1 MSLALTGQELSFQRR
16 VRTFAERH
24 LKPIAAKIEAGEY
37 FPEDFLRALGK
48 NKFLGAPFS
57 KSDGGLALGWVS
69 ETIVAEEISAVSGA
83 AEMARLASAALYSAP
98 LANFGNNVQK
108 KRFLRSVL
116 SGEKIGALALTEPQA
131 GSDAGSIITRAR
143 HDGRDFVLN
152 GEKRFITNGGV
163 ADYLFLFAVT
173 DPSKPARSGLSA
185 FVIPRNSKGLEVV
198 RAYGLLGMRGA
209 NVAHLR
215 LRNVRVP
222 RENLVGVLHRGFS
235 IILDELDRERPAV
248 AAGMMGIARS
258 AFEEAVRYSSTREQ
272 FGRPIR
278 DFEGVSFKIAD
289 MAVKLA
295 ASRLLIIHAA
305 RVLDRRSPAR
315 KEGAIA
321 KLYSTE
327 AAFDVAHESLQ
338 VHGGL
343 GYTKDLPIERYFRD
357 ARFMMI
363 GGGTSEI
370 MRYIIQRE
378 VYKEMGRLSSC
389 YRLLLRE
396 VTRDFSR
403 FQAVGRST
411 KAPLVCPLLR

>member
-1 MSLALTGQELSFQRR
+1 MSLALTRQELSFQRR
-16 VRTFAERH
+16 IKRFAEKH
-24 LKPIAAKIEAGEY
+24 LKPLAAKIEAEEY
-37 FPEDFLRALGK
+37 FPRDFLRALGRDR
-48 NKFLGAPFS
+48 FLGAPFS
-57 KSDGGLALGWVS
+57 RSDGGLGLGWVC
-69 ETIVAEEISAVSGA
+69 ETIVAEEVSAVSGA

-98 LANFGNNVQK
+98 LAYFGNSVQK
-108 KRFLRSVL
+108 KEFLRPVL
-116 SGEKIGALALTEPQA
+116 LGEKVGALALTEPQA
-131 GSDAGSIITRAR
+131 GSDAGSIKTRAR
-143 HDGRDFVLN
+143 REGRDFVLN

-173 DPSKPARSGLSA
+173 DPSKPARSAISA

-198 RAYGLLGMRGA
+198 KAYSLLGMRGA

-215 LRNVRVP
+215 LRNVGVP
-222 RENLVGVLHRGFS
+222 GENLVGGLNRGFS

-258 AFEEAVRYSSTREQ
+258 SFEQAVKYSFTRQQ

-295 ASRLLIIHAA
+295 ASRLLVLHAA
-305 RVLDRRSPAR
+305 RALDRGETAR
-315 KEGAIA
+315 KEGVVA

-327 AAFDVAHESLQ
+327 AAFEVAHESLQ
-338 VHGGL
+338 VHGGI
-343 GYTKDLPIERYFRD
+343 GYTKDLPVERYFRD

-378 VYKEMGRLSSC
+378 VYKEMGRPS
-389 YRLLLRE
+389 
-396 VTRDFSR
+396 
-403 FQAVGRST
+403 
-411 KAPLVCPLLR
+411 

>member
-1 MSLALTGQELSFQRR
+1 MSIALTGQELSFQRR
-16 VRTFAERH
+16 VRAFAQKH
-24 LKPIAAKIEAGEY
+24 LKPLAAKIEAEGY
-37 FPEDFLRALGK
+37 FPRDFLHAVGR

-57 KSDGGLALGWVS
+57 RSDGGLALGWVS

-98 LANFGNNVQK
+98 LAYFGNRFQK
-108 KRFLRSVL
+108 MQFLRSVL

-131 GSDAGSIITRAR
+131 GSDTGSIRTRAR
-143 HDGRDFVLN
+143 RDGRDFVLN

-163 ADYLFLFAVT
+163 ADYLLLFAVT

-185 FVIPRNSKGLEVV
+185 FVMPRNSKGLEVV
-198 RAYGLLGMRGA
+198 RVYGLLGMRGA

-215 LRNVRVP
+215 LRNVSVP
-222 RENLVGVLHRGFS
+222 GENLVGALNRGFS
-235 IILDELDRERPAV
+235 IILDELDKERPAV

-258 AFEEAVRYSSTREQ
+258 SFEEAVRYSSTREQ

-278 DFEGVSFKIAD
+278 EFEGVSFKIAD

-295 ASRLLIIHAA
+295 ASRLLILHAA
-305 RVLDRRSPAR
+305 RVLDRGEPAR

-327 AAFDVAHESLQ
+327 AAFDVTHESLQ
-338 VHGGL
+338 VHGGI

-378 VYKEMGRLSSC
+378 VYKEMGRPS
-389 YRLLLRE
+389 
-396 VTRDFSR
+396 
-403 FQAVGRST
+403 
-411 KAPLVCPLLR
+411 